1 MAPDS
6 RYVLIGRIA
15 GVHGMG
21 GNLKLRSYAESP
33 DIFAPGCLLVAARG
47 DGTEKVYE
55 VNWVKAQGRTPLL
68 SLKGVS
74 DRRQAE
80 DLVGWDLFI
89 EKALLPEPE
98 PGTYYWDDLIG
109 MDVFGGDGVR
119 LGRLE
124 SIFRTGSNDVYVVTD
139 GDRELLVPVIA
150 SVVTA
155 VDLTA
160 RRIDVNLPEGL
171 EWQG

>member
-33 DIFAPGCLLVAARG
+33 ELFAPGCLLLAARG

-55 VNWVKAQGRTPLL
+55 INWAQAHGRATLL
-68 SLKGVS
+68 SLKGVA
-74 DRRQAE
+74 DRGQAE

-89 EKALLPEPE
+89 EKVKLPELD
-98 PGTYYWDDLIG
+98 PGTYYWADLIG

-160 RRIDVNLPEGL
+160 RRIYVNLPEGL

>member
-1 MAPDS
+1 
-6 RYVLIGRIA
+6 
-15 GVHGMG
+15 
-21 GNLKLRSYAESP
+21 
-33 DIFAPGCLLVAARG
+33 
-47 DGTEKVYE
+47 
-55 VNWVKAQGRTPLL
+55 
-68 SLKGVS
+68 
-74 DRRQAE
+74 
-80 DLVGWDLFI
+80 
-89 EKALLPEPE
+89 
-98 PGTYYWDDLIG
+98 

>member
-1 MAPDS
+1 
-6 RYVLIGRIA
+6 
-15 GVHGMG
+15 MG

-33 DIFAPGCLLVAARG
+33 DIFAPGCLLLAARG

-55 VNWVKAQGRTPLL
+55 IKWAQAHGRATLL
-68 SLKGVS
+68 SLKGVA
-74 DRRQAE
+74 DRGQAE

-89 EKALLPEPE
+89 DKVKLPELD
-98 PGTYYWDDLIG
+98 PGTYYWADLIG

-139 GDRELLVPVIA
+139 AGRELLVPAIA

-160 RRIDVNLPEGL
+160 RRIDVSLPEGL

>member
-1 MAPDS
+1 M
-6 RYVLIGRIA
+6 
-15 GVHGMG
+15 
-21 GNLKLRSYAESP
+21 
-33 DIFAPGCLLVAARG
+33 
-47 DGTEKVYE
+47 
-55 VNWVKAQGRTPLL
+55 
-68 SLKGVS
+68 
-74 DRRQAE
+74 
-80 DLVGWDLFI
+80 
-89 EKALLPEPE
+89 
-98 PGTYYWDDLIG
+98 
-109 MDVFGGDGVR
+109 R

-139 GDRELLVPVIA
+139 GGRELLVPVIA

>member
-1 MAPDS
+1 MVPDS
-6 RYVLIGRIA
+6 RHVLIGQVA

-33 DIFAPGCLLVAARG
+33 DIFAPGCLLLAARS
-47 DGTEKVYE
+47 DGTQKVYE
-55 VNWVKAQGRTPLL
+55 VNWVKAQGRTTLL
-68 SLKGVS
+68 SLKGVT

-80 DLVGWDLFI
+80 DLIGWDLFI
-89 EKALLPEPE
+89 DKAMLPELD
-98 PGTYYWDDLIG
+98 PGTYYWADLIG
-109 MDVFGGDGVR
+109 MDVYGGDGVR

-124 SIFRTGSNDVYVVTD
+124 SIFRTGSNDVYVVTNA
-139 GDRELLVPVIA
+139 GRELLVPAIA

-155 VDLTA
+155 VDLPA
-160 RRIDVNLPEGL
+160 RRIDVKLPEGL